1 MPIPFR
7 DLTDNEPA
15 GVAAYLR
22 FIDEPGGKG
31 IRGALFIMST
41 RGEPLEFTFTRIDSP
56 ASVLWRAGQAR
67 SQAVS
72 RLVKALFES
81 TARRP
86 DVVLAPARE
95 TPPTVFAGDIAVEAS
110 LCRVAAEDSTPMASA
125 ETAQRISDAITLYWV
140 NGLPKPGESPANTVE
155 LLVRNQMLVEPFDRA
170 GRGIEEAFAS

>member
-1 MPIPFR
+1 M
-7 DLTDNEPA
+7 DNEPA

-22 FIDEPGGKG
+22 FIDEPGGRG

-86 DVVLAPARE
+86 DVVLALANE
-95 TPPTVFAGDIAVEAS
+95 APPTVFADDIAVEAP

-125 ETAQRISDAITLYWV
+125 ETAQRISDTITLYWV

>member
-7 DLTDNEPA
+7 DLMDDEPA

-22 FIDEPGGKG
+22 FVDEPGGRG

-67 SQAVS
+67 GQAVS
-72 RLVKALFES
+72 LMVKALFES
-81 TARRP
+81 AARRP
-86 DVVLAPARE
+86 DVVLALARE
-95 TPPTVFAGDIAVEAS
+95 TPPAVFADDIAVEAP

-125 ETAQRISDAITLYWV
+125 ETVQRISDAITLYWV

-170 GRGIEEAFAS
+170 ARGIEEAFAS